1 MELVLV
7 NKSFENF
14 SCIGGNCEESCC
26 KGWNIN
32 IDESTYNLYMT
43 ASEDKVMNFRDNL
56 IVLPDSERTQ
66 YRYAVIRNCKGLCV
80 FLAEDGFCKIH
91 SRYGSQALSNICN
104 TFPRMVNSFNG
115 AFELSWDTSCPEVVR
130 FLMKSDNNNFELLDA
145 SKFLSGVFSL
155 SYIYNKEQYVNEWQY
170 FLKEIRERIQE
181 VYSETGFSIE
191 ERLFIIGTILYNVQ
205 ALVDDNKLYLI
216 LDYLN
221 KINFITIKSEFHK
234 IKTDTEKNFNF
245 LYEIF
250 SSCDDESLYRK
261 QFIEMINSKDLEN
274 KNNAILDFLKTSKM
288 VEKEFSFFI
297 ENYISNLMMTKMF
310 PLTIDNNIFQ
320 EFSKLV
326 IDYSLLKFHLAFY
339 FCDES
344 GSVRGDLVKIVVNYS
359 KSIGHNKK
367 FLEKIY
373 RNTSDFSKFEA
384 IMSLIK

>member
-43 ASEDKVMNFRDNL
+43 ASEDTVMNFRENL

-66 YRYAVIRNCKGLCV
+66 YRYAVIRNYNGLCV
-80 FLAEDGFCKIH
+80 FLEDNGLCKIH

-104 TFPRMVNSFNG
+104 TFPRMVNSNNG

-130 FLMKSDNNNFELLDA
+130 FLMKNENNNFELLDA

-155 SYIYNKEQYVNEWQY
+155 AYIYNKEQYIDKWQY
-170 FLKEIRERIQE
+170 FLKEVREKIQE
-181 VYSETGFSIE
+181 IYSEEKFLIE
-191 ERLFIIGTILYNVQ
+191 ERLFIIGTILYNIQ
-205 ALVDDNKLYLI
+205 NLIDDSKVDMV

-221 KINFITIKSEFHK
+221 NVNLTSIKSEFHK
-234 IKTDTEKNFNF
+234 VKIDNRSNFNF

-250 SSCDDESLYRK
+250 SSCDDDSLYRRY
-261 QFIEMINSKDLEN
+261 FIETIDN
-274 KNNAILDFLKTSKM
+274 KASISNERTILNFLKTSKM

-297 ENYISNLMMTKMF
+297 ENYISNLMMTRMF
-310 PLTIDNNIFQ
+310 PFTGDNNIFS
-320 EFSKLV
+320 EFSKLI
-326 IDYSLLKFHLAFY
+326 IDYALLKFHLTFY
-339 FCDES
+339 FFDES
-344 GSVRGDLVKIVVNYS
+344 GNVRGDLVKIVVNYS

-367 FLEKIY
+367 FLEEIY
-373 RNTSDFSKFEA
+373 NKNSHFLGYENL
-384 IMSLIK
+384 MSLLK